1 MSCQQTRELIH
12 GYVDGELD
20 LVKSVEI
27 EEHLQDCEGCTQ
39 TYEGVRGL
47 RSVVSGNV
55 LRFEPPKGFER
66 RLRSALRKQGD
77 SRLDDASHT
86 AYDSR
91 AGFGSLASFLRRRWL
106 IAGASLLATLAVVW
120 AVVVL
125 VRRPASGDVVAQE
138 IVSSHVRSLMAD
150 HLTDV
155 VSSDR
160 HTVKP
165 WFDGK
170 LDFSPP
176 VKDLSGQGFKLH
188 GGRLDY
194 IGNRPV
200 AALVYQRGQHA
211 INLFVWPADGT
222 PVRNEKASIHQGYNL
237 IRWSNEGMSFWV
249 VSDLNLA
256 ELQQFVDLVQ
266 DRQAGAGGRTRTDM
280 RSEPRQILSLVRIPI
295 SPLRREGQTS

>member
-1 MSCQQTRELIH
+1 LSCQQTRELIH

-27 EEHLQDCEGCTQ
+27 EEHLGECEGCTQ
-39 TYEGVRGL
+39 TYQGIRGL
-47 RSVVSGNV
+47 RSAVAGNA
-55 LRFEPPKGFER
+55 LRFEPTKDFER

-77 SRLDDASHT
+77 SDSET
-86 AYDSR
+86 ASR
-91 AGFGSLASFLRRRWL
+91 AGFDLAGRFGFLRRRWIL
-106 IAGASLLATLAVVW
+106 AGVSLLATLAVAW
-120 AVVVL
+120 AIVVM
-125 VRRPASGDVVAQE
+125 VRRPATGDLVAQE

-155 VSSDR
+155 ISSDR

-176 VKDLSGQGFKLH
+176 VKDLSGQGFSLH

-211 INLFVWPADGT
+211 INLFVWPSEGT
-222 PVRNEKASIHQGYNL
+222 PVTNEKASIHQGYNL
-237 IRWSNEGMSFWV
+237 IRWSNEGMSYWV

-256 ELQQFVDLVQ
+256 ELQQFVELVQ
-266 DRQAGAGGRTRTDM
+266 TTART
-280 RSEPRQILSLVRIPI
+280 
-295 SPLRREGQTS
+295 